1 MSVFWKHL
9 AVIAAQPASI
19 FTLLAVLLLI
29 LGSIYLRR
37 IKFTT
42 SMLVYIGLMLSVS
55 IVLGQLRL
63 FRMPQGGSIT
73 LGAMLP
79 LLFISYRYG
88 LQVGCL
94 TGFLYGLIN
103 LLLSPYIVH
112 PLQVLFDY
120 PFPFMALGL
129 GAIWP
134 LHRYASTLLAFL
146 VRLACHVIS
155 GVVFFASYAP
165 AGVSPLF
172 YSLTFNATYMVPEAL
187 ICFILLKILPVNQ
200 LLTAMDRRSA

>member
-1 MSVFWKHL
+1 MEVFWKHL
-9 AVIAAQPASI
+9 MTIAAQPNSI
-19 FTLLAVLLLI
+19 FALAAVLLMV
-29 LGSIYLRR
+29 LGGIYLRR
-37 IKFTT
+37 IKLTT
-42 SMLVYIGLMLSVS
+42 SMLVYIGLMLAVS
-55 IVLGQLRL
+55 IVLEQLRL

-94 TGFLYGLIN
+94 TGFLYGIIN

-129 GAIWP
+129 GALWP
-134 LHRYASTLLAFL
+134 AHRYASTLLAFV
-146 VRLACHVIS
+146 VRFTCHVIS

-165 AGVSPLF
+165 AGISPLV
-172 YSLTFNATYMVPEAL
+172 YSLTFNATYMLPECA
-187 ICFILLKILPVNQ
+187 ICFILLKLLPVSQ
-200 LLTAMDRRSA
+200 LLTAMDRR